1 MLIGPKNYE
10 INLQLTNKENEINNR
25 LENILQRQDI
35 IETRMHN
42 IGRSLSGLKIVK
54 NDANKLTEMI
64 TSTSELAET
73 VSAKVRR
80 LDKARSRVSECQQR
94 VHDLIDLQLCS
105 QGVKTAIREEDF
117 EKGAAHINRFLLMDQ
132 NLLQKTADDVSGSVT
147 SVSQAVSTLEQAATQ
162 IRAVVNQKFDEASQ
176 KDDLASVE
184 RFFKI
189 FPLLGLHQEGI
200 QKFCAYISSK
210 LKNKAQK
217 ELRNSMEVA
226 KANKRTAVAYADTL
240 TVLLENIARVVEVN
254 QPIVENYYGFGHL
267 YLMMMCLQK
276 ECDEEVVSLN
286 YITKHY
292 HINYVHIF
300 RSIVF

>member
-1 MLIGPKNYE
+1 MIISKINSEANFELI
-10 INLQLTNKENEINNR
+10 NKENDINKR
-25 LENILQRQDI
+25 LESILQRQDT
-35 IETRMHN
+35 IENRMHN
-42 IGRSLSGLKIVK
+42 IGRSLTGLKIVV

-64 TSTSELAET
+64 TGTSELAET

-162 IRAVVNQKFDEASQ
+162 IRAVVNQKFDEASE

-200 QKFCAYISSK
+200 QKFCGYVCLK

-217 ELRNSMEVA
+217 ELRNAMEVA
-226 KANKRTAVAYADTL
+226 KANKRLSVAYADTL

-267 YLMMMCLQK
+267 HLMMMALQK
-276 ECDEEVVSLN
+276 ECDEEV
-286 YITKHY
+286 
-292 HINYVHIF
+292 
-300 RSIVF
+300 

>member
-1 MLIGPKNYE
+1 MLICRKNSE
-10 INLQLTNKENEINNR
+10 IHSELSNKEEEMNKR
-25 LENILQRQDI
+25 LKNILQKQDT
-35 IETRMHN
+35 IENRMHN
-42 IGRSLSGLKIVK
+42 IGRSLNGLKIVV
-54 NDANKLTEMI
+54 NDSTKLTEMI

-117 EKGAAHINRFLLMDQ
+117 EKGAAHVNRFLLMDQ

-147 SVSQAVSTLEQAATQ
+147 SVSQAVATLEQAATQ
-162 IRAVVNQKFDEASQ
+162 IRTVVNQKFDEAVQ

-200 QKFCAYISSK
+200 QKFCTYVCLK

-217 ELRNSMEVA
+217 ELRNALDVA
-226 KANKRTAVAYADTL
+226 KANKRSAVAYADTL

-267 YLMMMCLQK
+267 YLMMMALQK
-276 ECDEEVVSLN
+276 ECDEEVG
-286 YITKHY
+286 
-292 HINYVHIF
+292 
-300 RSIVF
+300 